1 MQDAKAVVVAVDDG
15 PRACCAP
22 LLSVSGFV
30 SLETGSLPPQA
41 RALFCGTSDSAK
53 AREIEAAARR
63 AARAARIPVV
73 ALEDYPGN
81 YSDVEGG
88 EADLLIVE
96 SELAAESDH
105 ARLAARCPATWVCPA
120 RYDDYRRSAARLRA
134 SYAQRDR
141 AARLVLWAG
150 QPETA
155 EALATLRRI
164 APALAPLGATL
175 LFRAH
180 PRDPGYRNGA
190 YGEFFSRAGIA
201 VRDLTV
207 HSLSECFALAPEL
220 VLTQFSSVAAE
231 AGFHGISAVHFLYPD
246 AGRKTLRAKKGYD
259 VPPCCRAGASFLV
272 RDPGSEAATLA
283 QAIGDAEARART
295 MEAFDR
301 YYSTSRET
309 LGGLLAYLYNQGIIS
324 S

>member
-1 MQDAKAVVVAVDDG
+1 MNAVLAVDDG

-22 LLSVSGFV
+22 LLSVPGFV
-30 SLETGSLPPQA
+30 SLDSSSLPPGA

-53 AREIEAAARR
+53 GRAIETAARR
-63 AARAARIPVV
+63 AARKARVSVV

-96 SELAAESDH
+96 SEFAADMHRE
-105 ARLAARCPATWVCPA
+105 RLPARCPAIWVCPA
-120 RYDDYRRSAARLRA
+120 PRYDEYRRNVARLRA

-141 AARLVLWAG
+141 AARSVLWAG

-155 EALATLRRI
+155 DALATLRRI
-164 APALAPLGATL
+164 APALAPLGAAL

-180 PRDPGYRNGA
+180 PRDAGYRDDA
-190 YGEFFSRAGIA
+190 YASFFSRIGIPVEDVTA
-201 VRDLTV
+201 RPLED
-207 HSLSECFALAPEL
+207 CFALAPEL

-231 AGFHGISAVHFLYPD
+231 AGFHGIPAVHLLYPD
-246 AGRKTLRAKKGYD
+246 AGGKTLRAKKGFD
-259 VPPCCRAGASFLV
+259 LPPCCRAGASFLI
-272 RDPGSEAATLA
+272 RDFGAEAATLEQAIDDAGARA
-283 QAIGDAEARART
+283 QAI
-295 MEAFDR
+295 EAFDR
-301 YYSTSRET
+301 YYSAHRET